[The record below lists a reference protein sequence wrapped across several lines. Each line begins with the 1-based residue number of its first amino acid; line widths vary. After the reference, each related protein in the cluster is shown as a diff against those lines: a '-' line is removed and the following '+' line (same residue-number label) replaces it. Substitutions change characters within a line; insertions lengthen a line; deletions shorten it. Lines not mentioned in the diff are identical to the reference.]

1 MTQESIFTTIGRT
14 TKSLVN
20 ERLPLSGGSLS
31 GPLLLSGSPTQGFEA
46 ATKGYVDNELS
57 NLIQYA
63 RLDGADF
70 TGDVTGTNLILS
82 GDLTVNGAVTTLNT
96 TNSTISD
103 SLILLS
109 KGASDSQN
117 ASNDSG
123 IVIERGS
130 GEDNAAMYWD
140 ETDEL
145 FKLSTTTADAT
156 ATNLGGTSTSA
167 SLEIADLKTNGNEL
181 GTMEQFLGNVLT
193 SIGTASILRSEF
205 DAVANNG
212 VVVITGTNSPF
223 PTTAITTTYGTP
235 SEIIY
240 KLSEVSNDGTST
252 IVSVEVNE
260 VSQSAFNHLTS
271 TGSLTIGTE
280 EITFN

>member
-1 MTQESIFTTIGRT
+1 MAESIFTVIGRT

-20 ERLPLSGGSLS
+20 ERLPLSGGSLT
-31 GPLLLSGSPTQGFEA
+31 GPLLLSGNPTQGFEA
-46 ATKGYVDNELS
+46 VTKGYVDTELS
-57 NLIQYA
+57 NLTQYA
-63 RLDGADF
+63 RLDGSDF
-70 TGDVTGTNLILS
+70 TGDITGTNLILS

-109 KGASDSQN
+109 KGASDSQS

-145 FKLSTTTADAT
+145 FKLSTTTSDAT

-167 SLEIADLKTNGNEL
+167 SLAIADLNTNGNEL
-181 GTMEQFLGNVLT
+181 GTIEQFLGNVL
-193 SIGTASILRSEF
+193 SSVGTATIIKSEF
-205 DAVANNG
+205 DAVAING
-212 VVVITGTNSPF
+212 VVLITGTSSPF
-223 PTTAITTTYGTP
+223 PSTAIATTYGTP
-235 SEIIY
+235 SEIVY
-240 KLSEVSNDGTST
+240 ELLEVSNDGTDT
-252 IVSVEVNE
+252 VVSVKVNE
-260 VSQSAFNHLTS
+260 ASQSAFNHLIS
-271 TGSLTIGTE
+271 AGSLTIGVE